1 MFGLLS
7 VIGIV
12 CTGYQLIKEAIT
24 PEIPAENWAN
34 MELYHKDIMSGMPI
48 EERLKNVRN
57 GRYKLIETH
66 PKPHRDSRTGK
77 IIIENCS
84 LYNQDLQNYSVSQV
98 YKWVEQG
105 RYNLDGEA
113 LKQEQ
118 ERIKKKYE
126 NLRKRVY

>member
-12 CTGYQLIKEAIT
+12 CTGYQLIKETIT

-57 GRYKLIETH
+57 GRYKLAETY

-105 RYNLDGEA
+105 KYNLDGEA

-126 NLRKRVY
+126 NLRK